1 MLCWACVQAGMKA
14 REQALYAA
22 LDDMESWLATGTIRA
37 DMFSKTIAY
46 CAIQQVKQAF
56 VCTCSSVICYC
67 R

>member
-1 MLCWACVQAGMKA
+1 MKA

-37 DMFSKTIAY
+37 DMISKIIAY
-46 CAIQQVKQAF
+46 CATQVVKQAF
-56 VCTCSSVICYC
+56 VCTHSSVICCC